1 MPYKKMLLAT
11 DGSEHALHAAEQA
24 AQLAKDMNAEVEVLG
39 VAVIQ
44 PMYGGMHMGAG
55 GISGVEQ
62 EVERAAT
69 ESVNDTAAIF
79 TAAGITPKTVVSVAM
94 GSAASAICQEADDIG
109 ADLIVI
115 GSRGLGRAGSLLVGS
130 TSRDVLHQSK
140 IPVLV
145 VR

>member
-11 DGSEHALHAAEQA
+11 DGSDHALRAAEQA
-24 AQLAKDMNAEVEVLG
+24 AQLAKDMGAEVEILG
-39 VAVIQ
+39 IAVIQ
-44 PMYGGMHMGAG
+44 PMYGGMHMGAA
-55 GISGVEQ
+55 GISGLEQ
-62 EVERAAT
+62 EVEKAAT
-69 ESVNDTAAIF
+69 EAVTDTAAIF
-79 TAAGITPKTVVSVAM
+79 TAEGITPKTVVSVAM
-94 GSAASAICQEADDIG
+94 GSAATAIVQEAEETG

-130 TSRDVLHQSK
+130 TSRDVLHHSK